1 MEQMLAFI
9 SENLSVIL
17 AGTGTVSMVGYGI
30 YFLKKTILP
39 KALTMVATIVSNMFG
54 VPYDGVHDLVNR
66 LPIADKL
73 DELAKK
79 GDIELQSRLLA
90 LAKDLSSP
98 LYNEDEKLAIRMV
111 YNELYEKAKPA
122 MTVAFTQLLDVY
134 QNHNK

>member
-1 MEQMLAFI
+1 MEQILAFI

-122 MTVAFTQLLDVY
+122 MTLAFTQLLDVY

>member
-90 LAKDLSSP
+90 LAKDLASP

-122 MTVAFTQLLDVY
+122 MTLAFTQLLDVY

>member
-90 LAKDLSSP
+90 LAKDLASP

>member
-1 MEQMLAFI
+1 MEQILAFI

-17 AGTGTVSMVGYGI
+17 TGTGTVTVVGWSI
-30 YFLKKTILP
+30 YFVKKTILP

-54 VPYDGVHDLVNR
+54 VPYDGVYDLVNK

>member
-1 MEQMLAFI
+1 MEQILAFI

-17 AGTGTVSMVGYGI
+17 TGTGTVTVVGWSI
-30 YFLKKTILP
+30 YFVKKTILP

-54 VPYDGVHDLVNR
+54 VPYDGVYDLVNK

-90 LAKDLSSP
+90 LAKDLASP

>member
-54 VPYDGVHDLVNR
+54 VPYDGVHDLVNK

-90 LAKDLSSP
+90 LAKDLASP

-122 MTVAFTQLLDVY
+122 MTVAFAQLLDVY

>member
-1 MEQMLAFI
+1 MEQILAFI

-17 AGTGTVSMVGYGI
+17 TGTGTVSMVGYGI

-54 VPYDGVHDLVNR
+54 VPYDGVHDLVNK

-79 GDIELQSRLLA
+79 GDIEIQSRLLA
-90 LAKDLSSP
+90 LAKDLASP

>member
-1 MEQMLAFI
+1 MEQILAFI

-90 LAKDLSSP
+90 LAKDLASP

>member
-1 MEQMLAFI
+1 
-9 SENLSVIL
+9 
-17 AGTGTVSMVGYGI
+17 
-30 YFLKKTILP
+30 
-39 KALTMVATIVSNMFG
+39 MVATIVSNMFG
-54 VPYDGVHDLVNR
+54 VPYDGVHDLVNK

-90 LAKDLSSP
+90 LAKDLASP

-122 MTVAFTQLLDVY
+122 MTVAFAQLLDVY